1 MALKCGT
8 GSVSC
13 IASPW
18 PKSRSRLPNASDA
31 LAVRGPSSEAPKLA
45 ALAPVALTDGRFI
58 LGVEVLGDPL
68 QAEDW
73 AFLSTLP
80 QVAFSTV
87 ANLMPPGSP

>member
-1 MALKCGT
+1 VGREAFL
-8 GSVSC
+8 VSPVRGRK
-13 IASPW
+13 AGAAFLS
-18 PKSRSRLPNASDA
+18 ASDA

-80 QVAFSTV
+80 QVAF
-87 ANLMPPGSP
+87 